1 MKTKNNKLGNVKG
14 IFSASKSSS
23 GLPRPVV
30 KELNLIQGYGIEN
43 DKFAGDDL
51 DKTVMIIGQN
61 SYDIAKNHGMDLTY
75 GSYGENILF
84 DFDPHLLQIGDI
96 IKIGESLVEVT
107 QKCTIC
113 KHLSVFGVKLPKLI
127 KHHRGLY
134 CKILKGGNINIKNK
148 TYAIKEKN
156 EEDYFCS
163 NFDIG
168 SEYKRKSKSA

>member
-1 MKTKNNKLGNVKG
+1 MKTNKNKLGNVKG
-14 IFSASKSSS
+14 TFSANKSNK
-23 GLPRPVV
+23 GLPRPLV

-61 SYDIAKNHGMDLTY
+61 SYDIAKKNGMDLSY

-84 DFDPHLLQIGDI
+84 DFDPHLLNVGEIIQIGDTLI
-96 IKIGESLVEVT
+96 EVT

-113 KHLSVFGVKLPKLI
+113 KHLSVFGAKLPKLI
-127 KHHRGLY
+127 KKHRGLY
-134 CKILKGGNINIKNK
+134 CKILKGGNITTEDK

-156 EEDYFCS
+156 EEDYFYAS
-163 NFDIG
+163 IDIG
-168 SEYKRKSKSA
+168 SEYKRKPKSA